1 MKRKIIAFC
10 GFQGSGKSYSAERL
24 VMTRGFK
31 SLAFADA
38 LREVGFSAI
47 GLSFEEG
54 MKNYDELKKTQLIN
68 GITFRNILENI
79 GTEIRKYDFDFWVK
93 CVLKR
98 VNECGNNICISD
110 LRFYNEYKHLRD
122 YCKEHDIDFKLIY
135 CDYKSETYKDDNM
148 HESARLA
155 KYLKD
160 LGYQDQQYVS
170 DIDMES
176 YSIIELSNRM

>member
-10 GFQGSGKSYSAERL
+10 GPQMGGKDYSARRL

-31 SLAFADA
+31 KLAFADA
-38 LREVGFSAI
+38 LRKVGFSVI

-54 MKNYDELKKTQLIN
+54 MQQYDELKKTELIN
-68 GITFRNILENI
+68 GLTFRNILENI
-79 GTEIRKYDFDFWVK
+79 GTEIRKYDKDFWIK
-93 CVLKR
+93 CVLKEIS
-98 VNECGNNICISD
+98 ECGNNICISD
-110 LRFYNEYKHLRD
+110 LRFYNEYKKIRD
-122 YCKEHDIDFKLIY
+122 FCKEHDIDFKLVY
-135 CDYKSETYKDDNM
+135 CDYKNNIYKNDNP

-160 LGYQDQQYVS
+160 LGYIDQQYVK

-176 YSIIELSNRM
+176 YSVIEDF